1 MKGRLVLSQ
10 VLKIT
15 LLVAVIA
22 NPCRLMA
29 EVLVGAHDPTVIR
42 DTQGVYTLLTTNNLL
57 QIRQSTDEINW
68 TAVGNIVPAVPAW
81 VTTILGPTVTDIWA
95 PDARY
100 RNGTYWVYYACSS
113 FGTNNSVIGLATNP
127 TLDTAASNYKWTDQ
141 GLVFQSTT
149 ADDYNAIDPASYVD
163 LNGNVWMLF
172 GSFWDGIK
180 MIAIDPT
187 TGKQLASNPTI
198 YSLASRGG
206 GAIEGSTMIEHQS
219 DYYLFTSWDACCEG
233 VSSTYNVRVGRS
245 ASVTGPYVDE
255 SGVNLMD
262 SGGTEVLQAYGIY
275 IGPGGGSAIHD
286 GRRDF
291 YCHHYYNANE
301 NGNPYLH
308 NREIVWDNQGWPH
321 LTQPYMGHHNALE
334 AEHAQLVDVNF
345 AQTASASNGEYIN
358 NIDAADSQVIFHF
371 NALASET
378 YELRIL
384 YANTGTTA
392 STHLVTVDGN
402 PAMTVTYPPTAA
414 SGTFSLT
421 QAVTVSAPMTEGY
434 NMVSFKPGTGQAE
447 LDRVDVLRPAGNL
460 VPGGSNDNGVSY
472 TYQAAANAATLSA
485 SGWAEYEYLD
495 FQIGGYNSL
504 SVAFEGSCTGPLRFV
519 LDSLTGSVA
528 VTTTVNVTGPAT
540 IIVPL
545 PASYTG
551 TTGIHDVY
559 VQYNGTGTCPL
570 QQFQFSLSGAT
581 NTPTPTNTY
590 TNSPTPTP
598 TRTVTSTASTTRT
611 NTATN
616 TPTASATPSASVT
629 PTKTTTYTQT
639 ATNTLTAS
647 ATPSLTPTK
656 TTTASPSNTASPSAT
671 STGIPSPTRTPTPT
685 ATSTTTPT
693 VSFTP
698 TTAFS
703 STGTATGTPTSTQT
717 STPSMTL
724 TFTSSPT
731 LTASRTSTDSP
742 TSSGTPTLTP
752 TGTLPPTNSPTD
764 SMTPSATASP
774 TLTATPSSTTSW
786 TPTASSTATDSM
798 TPTASLTA
806 TPSASPTRTSTA
818 TASPS
823 STGTETPTSTPIR
836 TASSTATSTVMAT
849 RTPTPS
855 STSTFTLTASPIPTL
870 TPTFTLSETSTPL
883 ATGTST
889 TAHTATP
896 TSTPTGTGGVVLFP
910 NPATGPGPVTLQ
922 VTLSSAGQVQI
933 SVFTTAFR
941 KVNTMTLSNV
951 PAGTT
956 DVALPLTDQQGT
968 PLANGL
974 YYVVVRTPQ
983 GRFITKLMI
992 LR

>member
-1 MKGRLVLSQ
+1 MKGNLLLKPI
-10 VLKIT
+10 LKIT
-15 LLVAVIA
+15 LLAAVIA
-22 NPCRLMA
+22 NPRLLMA

-42 DTQGVYTLLTTNNLL
+42 DTRGVYTLLTTNNLL

-113 FGTNNSVIGLATNP
+113 FGTNNSVIGVATNP
-127 TLDTAASNYKWTDQ
+127 TLDTAAANYKWTDQ

-187 TGKQLASNPTI
+187 TGKQLASNTKI

-219 DYYLFTSWDACCEG
+219 DYYLFTSWDACCQG

-245 ASVTGPYVDE
+245 ASVTGPFLDE

-262 SGGTEVLQAYGIY
+262 SGGTEILQAYGIY

-321 LTQPYMGHHNALE
+321 MTQPYMGHHNALE

-371 NALASET
+371 NALAAET

-414 SGTFSLT
+414 SGTFSTT
-421 QAVTVSAPMTEGY
+421 QAVTVSAPMTECY
-434 NMVSFKPGTGQAE
+434 NMISFQPGTGQAE
-447 LDRVDVLRPAGNL
+447 LDRVDVLRLAGNL

-495 FQIGGYNSL
+495 FKTGGYNSL

-540 IIVPL
+540 ITVPL
-545 PASYTG
+545 PASYVS
-551 TTGIHDVY
+551 TTGVHDVY
-559 VQYNGTGTCPL
+559 AQYNGTGTCPL

-581 NTPTPTNTY
+581 NTPTATSTY

-598 TRTVTSTASTTRT
+598 SRTATSTATFTRTNSPTSTATSTASATRT
-611 NTATN
+611 ASMTATPSL
-616 TPTASATPSASVT
+616 TTTPSASYT

-639 ATNTLTAS
+639 ATGTATAS

-656 TTTASPSNTASPSAT
+656 IATPSPSNTASLSPT
-671 STGIPSPTRTPTPT
+671 STGTPTPSKTPTPT
-685 ATSTTTPT
+685 AISTTTSTASFTSTTVFSPT
-693 VSFTP
+693 S
-698 TTAFS
+698 
-703 STGTATGTPTSTQT
+703 TATGTPTSTVTLTPSRTMSPTGTPT
-717 STPSMTL
+717 STQSLTPSMTL

-731 LTASRTSTDSP
+731 LTAASTATDSP

-752 TGTLPPTNSPTD
+752 TGTLPPTNSPTP
-764 SMTPSATASP
+764 SMTPSVTASR
-774 TLTATPSSTTSW
+774 TWTATPSSTTSW
-786 TPTASSTATDSM
+786 TSTVTG
-798 TPTASLTA
+798 TASLTA
-806 TPSASPTRTSTA
+806 TPSVTNTGTASASPTRTSATTA
-818 TASPS
+818 T
-823 STGTETPTSTPIR
+823 
-836 TASSTATSTVMAT
+836 
-849 RTPTPS
+849 
-855 STSTFTLTASPIPTL
+855 L
-870 TPTFTLSETSTPL
+870 TFTLSETSTPS

-889 TAHTATP
+889 TVATMTSTRTATP
-896 TSTPTGTGGVVLFP
+896 AETGGVVLFP

-922 VTLSSAGQVQI
+922 VTLSSAGQAQI

-941 KVNTMTLSNV
+941 KVNTITLSNI

-983 GRFITKLMI
+983 GRFITKLMV